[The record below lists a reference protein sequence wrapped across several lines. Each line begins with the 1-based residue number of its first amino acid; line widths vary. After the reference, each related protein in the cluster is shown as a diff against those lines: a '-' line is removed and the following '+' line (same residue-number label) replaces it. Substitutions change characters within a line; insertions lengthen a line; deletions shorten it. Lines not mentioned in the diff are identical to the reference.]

1 MVEFGQWRSILHQP
15 PDRARWEQL
24 TLMAEDIFAR
34 EPIRAD
40 QHWMPYAQW
49 HLTKWPDAFREL
61 PARWHFRLSRA
72 ELYGPLGLVRHAKLE
87 RKKLIEALIN
97 HRDLTA
103 LTGLDLSHAQAED
116 ALLVLGMARQ
126 RVKLLNLRQNKLD
139 GELLGRLLQGP
150 AWQGLYALDL
160 SQNPLGRR
168 GAQALIEA
176 KLPSLKR
183 LWLGGSA
190 IGAAGLTRLNDSALF
205 TQLERLDLSELEL
218 SLDSALELNVSAS
231 WSKLTHLSLRRNRLS
246 IHALRALLCAIGP
259 HAAIESLDLSF
270 CALDLRSIEELA
282 QSALLRSVSS
292 LDLSGNTLGDEG
304 LALLLKSPH
313 LEQLRVLKLHYN
325 SITDASVPSLV
336 QWPRL
341 GTLER
346 LELWFNELSASQR
359 AALRQHPSLSAAL
372 RHGELWL

>member
-1 MVEFGQWRSILHQP
+1 MIEFGQWRSILHQP

-34 EPIRAD
+34 DPIQAE
-40 QHWMPYAQW
+40 QHWLPYAQW
-49 HLTKWPDAFREL
+49 HLAKWPDAIREL
-61 PARWHFRLSRA
+61 PPRWHFRLSRA
-72 ELYGPLGLVRHAKLE
+72 EPYTPLNLVRHAKIE
-87 RKKLIEALIN
+87 RKKLIEALIAHPN
-97 HRDLTA
+97 LGTI
-103 LTGLDLSHAQAED
+103 TGLDLSHAQAED
-116 ALLVLGMARQ
+116 AILALGLARRRFKQ
-126 RVKLLNLRQNKLD
+126 LNLRQNKLD
-139 GELLGRLLQGP
+139 GELLGKLLQGD

-168 GAQALIEA
+168 GAQALVEA
-176 KLPSLKR
+176 KLPALKR

-190 IGAAGLTRLNDSALF
+190 IGAAGLTRVNESALF

-231 WSKLTHLSLRRNRLS
+231 WSKLTHLSLRRNRLNL
-246 IHALRALLCAIGP
+246 HALRALLRAIGP
-259 HAAIESLDLSF
+259 HGAIESLDLSF
-270 CALDLRSIEELA
+270 CSLDLRSVEELA
-282 QSALLRSVSS
+282 QSALLGSVSS

-325 SITDASVPSLV
+325 SITDASVPSLLS
-336 QWPRL
+336 WSGL

-346 LELWFNELSASQR
+346 LELWFNELSAAQR
-359 AALRQHPSLSAAL
+359 ITLRQHPSLSTAL